1 MNISVFETNIRY
13 VGGLLTLYAFTG
25 DKVFKEKSIHIVDI
39 LLNAFDT
46 NTGDNNINFFLKIS
60 A

>member
-46 NTGDNNINFFLKIS
+46 NTGDNNIKIF
-60 A
+60 